1 VTPDGAAFDY
11 VIVGAGSAGC
21 LLADELS
28 KAGAAVAVIEAGGR
42 DRHPYLH
49 IPAGYA
55 RILAHPRLTWGY
67 RTAPDAATGMRA
79 LDYPRGR
86 VLGGSSAINGLGHVW
101 GDPSD
106 YDLWAQ
112 KGLRGLVLG
121 RPRAAFR
128 RLLRRPRR
136 RGRIAAGPAR
146 SASSTWRS
154 CRSWWRGCAM
164 PRPRSACR
172 RRAT

>member
-1 VTPDGAAFDY
+1 VTFDY

-21 LLADELS
+21 LLAERLS
-28 KAGAAVAVIEAGGR
+28 ATGASVAIVEAGGATGIPTCTSRRGMR
-42 DRHPYLH
+42 DPD
-49 IPAGYA
+49 ASG
-55 RILAHPRLTWGY
+55 LTWGY
-67 RTAPDAATGMRA
+67 RTAPDAATGGRA

-112 KGLRGLVLG
+112 KGCSGWSWSDLA
-121 RPRAAFR
+121 PHFAAYERAEERA
-128 RLLRRPRR
+128 
-136 RGRIAAGPAR
+136 GIAAGTGCSR
-146 SASSTWRS
+146 SSTWRS
-154 CRSWWRGCAM
+154 CRRWWRGCAM